1 MADDDITVNETIN
14 NTHHSA
20 ASAAIQPFRVPLLFI
35 DKNTTIDAEFA
46 RKNYHYHI
54 YFDPIKVQQLRHNL
68 SHSHLQHMDRTSDD
82 IGRVIKI
89 YQNVINTI
97 KDNCRMHLNQMIC
110 QRCKDINWVLE
121 GGQEPKSIDDVW
133 NILRTKQRMMRE
145 DGGVMYFSYTYY
157 IIRTLS
163 YTMNNSWLY
172 KGIEDTVSTYYIEL
186 EESQDKHIRHGFV
199 KIGNLVIDTLKKKL
213 HDLEMA
219 VFQQTFLERKQSA
232 SDRQYLDKFHWMDIE
247 LDPRITQHPKPV
259 KGFIKSLVPPST
271 DTMASYHANQLIMTA
286 KKTNITKLELLKM
299 IEEKFDGKVFVG
311 S

>member
-1 MADDDITVNETIN
+1 MADDEVTVNETID
-14 NTHHSA
+14 NTHRST
-20 ASAAIQPFRVPLLFI
+20 ASTAIQPFRVPLLFI
-35 DKNTTIDAEFA
+35 DKNTTVDAEFA

-54 YFDPIKVQQLRHNL
+54 YFDPIKVQQLLHNL
-68 SHSHLQHMDRTSDD
+68 SHSHLQHVDSSGDD
-82 IGRVIKI
+82 INRVITI

-97 KDNCRMHLNQMIC
+97 KENCRMHLHQMIC

-133 NILRTKQRMMRE
+133 NVLRTKQSMVHA
-145 DGGVMYFSYTYY
+145 DGGVRYFSYTYY

-163 YTMNNSWLY
+163 YTMNNRWLH

-213 HDLEMA
+213 HDFEMA
-219 VFQQTFLERKQSA
+219 IFQQTFLERKQSA
-232 SDRQYLDKFHWMDIE
+232 SDRQYLDKFHWMEIE
-247 LDPRITQHPKPV
+247 LDPRITQHHKPV
-259 KGFIKSLVPPST
+259 KGFIKSLVPPSI
-271 DTMASYHANQLIMTA
+271 DTMASYHANQLIITA
-286 KKTNITKLELLKM
+286 KKTSITNSELLKM
-299 IEEKFDGKVFVG
+299 IEEKFDGKVILG